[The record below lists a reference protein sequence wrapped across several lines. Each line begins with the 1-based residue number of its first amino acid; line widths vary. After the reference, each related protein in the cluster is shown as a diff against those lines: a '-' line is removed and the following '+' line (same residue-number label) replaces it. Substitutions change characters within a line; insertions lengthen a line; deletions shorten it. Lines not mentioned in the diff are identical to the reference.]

1 MSEIRIRLSSRV
13 AAISATRVNPAP
25 CQPRVRAP
33 LRMFQN
39 STVFI
44 FPPSLPFVR
53 FFYSPRGGVRRG
65 YSFTLSPIGEGCT
78 FFLPEEKNGGVLFS
92 AAVDKRIDSLASLAP
107 VCVMRRFG
115 AVSPMGPHSVPVGDF
130 LLSPLMHSGPRCFQP
145 DL

>member
-1 MSEIRIRLSSRV
+1 
-13 AAISATRVNPAP
+13 
-25 CQPRVRAP
+25 
-33 LRMFQN
+33 MF
-39 STVFI
+39 I
-44 FPPSLPFVR
+44 LPPSLPFVR

-78 FFLPEEKNGGVLFS
+78 FFFPEEKNGGVFFS

-145 DL
+145 DLRRLPNQSRVFFGNTLYNQFWEKLKKIRTQKVRLKKG